1 MSSPSTSSKIDC
13 TSSRRT
19 RQSTRQE
26 NSFKAIMLPSAV
38 GMADSIMV
46 HVLA

>member
-13 TSSRRT
+13 TSSKR
-19 RQSTRQE
+19 TRQE

-38 GMADSIMV
+38 GMADLIMA